1 MLRRDG
7 ETSAD
12 EVIKVATDWRSAA
25 LNEQEFAVLEY
36 AERLTQTPI
45 LIGRDDLEPL
55 REVGLDDDQ
64 ILAAILAICYRNF
77 IARSADMLGVEQQ
90 RPDESAYLVNAF
102 EDIVAKRKASQA
114 PRKSPAAT
122 SSREVEGVKS
132 ESGGSASFL
141 STMPGTDLLAVL
153 QARPSVAAGHAAI
166 LQAIQSS
173 LPSRWQSLISVC
185 IAGLLGL
192 DHQVAALRG
201 ELEPELAE
209 KVAAN
214 WPGAPLDAKEMALLG
229 FAHAGTVAQATIT
242 EEDIGELRSVGL
254 SDRDILA
261 AAALTAYDNHALRAS
276 QALGVLAS
284 RPSEPAKARI

>member
-12 EVIKVATDWRSAA
+12 EVVKVATDWRSAA

-55 REVGLDDDQ
+55 REAGLDEDQ
-64 ILAAILAICYRNF
+64 TLAAILAICYRNF

-102 EDIVAKRKASQA
+102 EDIVAKRKVSQA
-114 PRKSPAAT
+114 PLKNPATT
-122 SSREVEGVKS
+122 SSREVEGVES

-141 STMPGTDLLAVL
+141 STIPGTDLSAVL
-153 QARPSVAAGHAAI
+153 QARPSVAEADAATR
-166 LQAIQSS
+166 QAIQSN

-192 DHQVAALRG
+192 DHQVDALRG
-201 ELEPELAE
+201 ELEPELVR
-209 KVAAN
+209 KIIAN
-214 WPGAPLDAKEMALLG
+214 WPGASLDAKEMALLG

-242 EEDIGELRSVGL
+242 EQDIGDLRSVGL

-261 AAALTAYDNHALRAS
+261 AAALTAYDNYALRAS
-276 QALGVLAS
+276 QALGVLA
-284 RPSEPAKARI
+284 R

>member
-1 MLRRDG
+1 MEL
-7 ETSAD
+7 
-12 EVIKVATDWRSAA
+12 
-25 LNEQEFAVLEY
+25 

-55 REVGLDDDQ
+55 REAGLDEDQ

-77 IARSADMLGVEQQ
+77 ISRSADMLGVKEWSS
-90 RPDESAYLVNAF
+90 PDDLPTQSADLLNAF
-102 EDIVAKRKASQA
+102 EDVVAKRKASQA
-114 PRKSPAAT
+114 PRKNPAAT

-141 STMPGTDLLAVL
+141 STIPGTDLSTVL
-153 QARPSVAAGHAAI
+153 QARPSVAEADAATR
-166 LQAIQSS
+166 QAIESN

-242 EEDIGELRSVGL
+242 EEELGELRSIGL

-276 QALGVLAS
+276 QALGVLA
-284 RPSEPAKARI
+284 R

>member
-1 MLRRDG
+1 
-7 ETSAD
+7 
-12 EVIKVATDWRSAA
+12 
-25 LNEQEFAVLEY
+25 LEY

-45 LIGRDDLEPL
+45 LIGRGDLEPL
-55 REVGLDDDQ
+55 REAGLDEDQ

-77 IARSADMLGVEQQ
+77 IARSADMLGVKEWSSPLDDDRHLPTQ
-90 RPDESAYLVNAF
+90 SADLVDAF

-114 PRKSPAAT
+114 PRKSPAT
-122 SSREVEGVKS
+122 NSSREVEGVES

-141 STMPGTDLLAVL
+141 STIPGTDLTAVL
-153 QARPSVAAGHAAI
+153 QARPSVAEADAATR
-166 LQAIQSS
+166 QAIESN

-192 DHQVAALRG
+192 DHQVAALQG

-209 KVAAN
+209 KVVAN
-214 WPGAPLDAKEMALLG
+214 WPGASLDAKEMALLG

-242 EEDIGELRSVGL
+242 EQDIDELRSVGL

-261 AAALTAYDNHALRAS
+261 AAALIAYANHALRAS
-276 QALGVLAS
+276 QALGVLA
-284 RPSEPAKARI
+284 R

>member
-1 MLRRDG
+1 MEL
-7 ETSAD
+7 
-12 EVIKVATDWRSAA
+12 
-25 LNEQEFAVLEY
+25 

-45 LIGRDDLEPL
+45 LIGRSDLMPL
-55 REVGLDDDQ
+55 REAGLDEDQ
-64 ILAAILAICYRNF
+64 ILAAILAICYWNF
-77 IARSADMLGVEQQ
+77 TTRSADMLGVEVEEMAGRQGS
-90 RPDESAYLVNAF
+90 DDSAYLENAF
-102 EDIVAKRKASQA
+102 EDVVAKRKASQA
-114 PRKSPAAT
+114 LRKNPATT

-141 STMPGTDLLAVL
+141 STIPGADLSAVL
-153 QARPSVAAGHAAI
+153 QARPSVAEADAATR
-166 LQAIQSS
+166 QAIQSN

-201 ELEPELAE
+201 ELEPELAA

-214 WPGAPLDAKEMALLG
+214 WPGAPLDPKEMALLG

-242 EEDIGELRSVGL
+242 EEEIGELRNVGL

-276 QALGVLAS
+276 QALGVGV
-284 RPSEPAKARI
+284 R